1 MDFNTIYEL
10 VAPYLGTTGIVGII
24 ITILT
29 VFIKCRGVIKKSE
42 KAINNFISD
51 IKERWDNT
59 ESEALKAF
67 KSALP
72 KDLFINIETIAK
84 SELSAIKEEIWNA
97 VNEKWLGQITKNTD
111 LTEAIA
117 LALIDNKTIPDSDKK
132 LIAELLQINDAHTT
146 KALKVELVQVEEP
159 SEEKQEK
166 TTVLI
171 D

>member
-1 MDFNTIYEL
+1 MDFNAIYEV
-10 VAPYLGTTGIVGII
+10 VAPYLGTTGIAGLIV
-24 ITILT
+24 TIFA
-29 VFIKCRGVIKKSE
+29 VFIKLRNVTTSSKNKIDKLVADMRTSWNE
-42 KAINNFISD
+42 
-51 IKERWDNT
+51 T
-59 ESEALKAF
+59 ENEALKAF
-67 KSALP
+67 KQALP
-72 KDLFINIETIAK
+72 KDLFISIESIAK
-84 SELSAIKEEIWNA
+84 TELSAIKEEIWNA

-159 SEEKQEK
+159 GEEKQEK